1 MLAYCSNGKQMRIK
15 FKRLYQAFVA
25 YRRSDLGDFALLKAD
40 AFGVKIDP
48 AIALKMEEIKGY
60 CPEIDLS
67 QLIQL
72 PKGTFG
78 YEYALHMQ
86 TNKLRPLNIS
96 SELTEIGQNNLFA
109 LRYAVT
115 HDIFHV
121 LLGFDTSYAGEIG
134 VLAFAVA
141 QKYSKL
147 QPLSLFI
154 AQLLYPLLAPRQFW
168 AILVN
173 VHRGK
178 EMGKQACFLLNYRF
192 EDYWHEPLDTVR
204 QELGIKLDR

>member
-1 MLAYCSNGKQMRIK
+1 MIIK
-15 FKRLYQAFVA
+15 FKRLYQAFLA
-25 YRRSDLGDFALLKAD
+25 YRHSDLGDFVLLKAD
-40 AFGVKIDP
+40 AFGVKTEP
-48 AIALKMEEIKGY
+48 AIAQKMERIRGY
-60 CPEIDLS
+60 SPRIELS

-96 SELTEIGQNNLFA
+96 AELAEIGQNNLFA

-121 LLGFDTSYAGEIG
+121 LLDFDTSYAGEIG
-134 VLAFAVA
+134 VLAFALE

-147 QPLSLFI
+147 PNILGLNTCGQALCRLSRRY
-154 AQLLYPLLAPRQFW
+154 LLS
-168 AILVN
+168 
-173 VHRGK
+173 
-178 EMGKQACFLLNYRF
+178 
-192 EDYWHEPLDTVR
+192 
-204 QELGIKLDR
+204 

>member
-1 MLAYCSNGKQMRIK
+1 MRIK
-15 FKRLYQAFVA
+15 FKRLYQAFLA
-25 YRRSDLGDFALLKAD
+25 YRHSDLGDFALLKAD
-40 AFGVKIDP
+40 AFGVKTEP
-48 AIALKMEEIKGY
+48 AIAQKMERIKGY
-60 CPEIDLS
+60 APRINLS
-67 QLIQL
+67 ELILL

-78 YEYALHMQ
+78 YECTSHML

-96 SELTEIGQNNLFA
+96 SELAEIVQNNLFA

-134 VLAFAVA
+134 VLAFAVE

-154 AQLLYPLLAPRQFW
+154 ARILYPLLAPKQFRAIW
-168 AILVN
+168 ASVR
-173 VHRGK
+173 RGK
-178 EMGKQACFLLNYRF
+178 QMGQQARFLLNYRF
-192 EDYWHEPLDTVR
+192 EDYWHKSLDTLR
-204 QELGIKLDR
+204 QELNIKLNSSD